1 MTVPTALIAQEAE
14 EESESIDLSKR
25 DDQERSKGKRERAY
39 MAQSTKETNRPG
51 PGRKPPANIMH
62 VGYRGPQVIN

>member
-25 DDQERSKGKRERAY
+25 DQQERSKGKRERAY
-39 MAQSTKETNRPG
+39 MA
-51 PGRKPPANIMH
+51 
-62 VGYRGPQVIN
+62 